1 MEIDKIINDNSI
13 NYIDN
18 LILNNYEISILDKY
32 NINYKK
38 CNDMKDLIF
47 VLEEY
52 LLNYNIDE
60 IEDIL
65 ISISERDYYSN
76 TNK

>member
-38 CNDMKDLIF
+38 CKDMKDLIF